1 MSVVYPTE
9 FDTDDLALV
18 VERVRR
24 DYSAH
29 EVHPLDEKTMH
40 FGYWDQELG
49 VLPLFLHHIQA
60 AGYCIIQSGVRAAPQ
75 SGRRCG
81 WVEVRKYP
89 PCGCNEQRTGQ
100 QGEDSQEVRA

>member
-1 MSVVYPTE
+1 MNVVYPTE
-9 FDTDDLALV
+9 LDSDDLALV

-24 DYSAH
+24 NYSAH
-29 EVHPLDEKTMH
+29 EVHPHGEKTMH

-60 AGYCIIQSGVRAAPQ
+60 AGYHIVQSGVRAAPE

-81 WVEVRKYP
+81 WIEVQKYP
-89 PCGCNEQRTGQ
+89 LCACTEQQAGQ
-100 QGEDSQEVRA
+100 QNDDSEEIAP